1 MHPLHRDWQGE
12 RIRGT
17 RFSLGLIAD
26 DLARYIEEVA
36 GAGMDDTAALLR
48 MAHLDLLAKV
58 NAIELEEFRAM
69 ATLNQVPPEEG
80 ADFFLDDPE
89 VLGAN
94 KPVRLAPVRLLQPLA
109 HDQQG
114 TFRDTRLH
122 QALEIWQGLLGSGK
136 YPTRTAMTPRLM
148 SGFLRQ
154 VCLLQVDAK
163 SGGFMVRVCGDAIE
177 HAWGRS
183 LAGLVAEDLNQLS
196 AGTGDGLRQICHWLL
211 EFAQPLIVEDVLL
224 PEANGARRECLFLPL
239 GDSELALDHVVAV
252 LGAVRQ
258 G

>member
-1 MHPLHRDWQGE
+1 MQPLHRDWQGE
-12 RIRGT
+12 RIKGT
-17 RFSLGLIAD
+17 RFSLGLIAS

-58 NAIELEEFRAM
+58 NAIELEEFKAM
-69 ATLNQVPPEEG
+69 ATLNQIPSEEG
-80 ADFFLDDPE
+80 AGLLFDE
-89 VLGAN
+89 HLGLRTT
-94 KPVRLAPVRLLQPLA
+94 KPLRLAPIRMLQPLA
-109 HDQQG
+109 PAPDG
-114 TFRDTRLH
+114 AFRDERLRH
-122 QALEIWQGLLGSGK
+122 ALELWQGLLATGK

-183 LAGLVAEDLNQLS
+183 LAGLVAEDLNQL
-196 AGTGDGLRQICHWLL
+196 AEGTGDSLRQICRWLL
-211 EFAQPLIVEDVLL
+211 QFAQPLVVDDVLL
-224 PEANGARRECLFLPL
+224 PAASSVRRECLFLPL
-239 GDSELALDHVVAV
+239 GESELALDHIVAV
-252 LGAVRQ
+252 LGTPRQ

>member
-1 MHPLHRDWQGE
+1 MQPLHREWQGE
-12 RIRGT
+12 RVKGT
-17 RFSLGLIAD
+17 RFSLALIAY

-36 GAGMDDTAALLR
+36 GAGMEDTAALLR

-58 NAIELEEFRAM
+58 NAIELEEFKAM
-69 ATLNQVPPEEG
+69 ATLNQVPQGEE
-80 ADFFLDDPE
+80 AELLLDE
-89 VLGAN
+89 ASELMTR
-94 KPVRLAPVRLLQPLA
+94 KPVRLAPVRMLQPLA
-109 HDQQG
+109 PATDCV
-114 TFRDTRLH
+114 FRDDRLR
-122 QALEIWQGLLGSGK
+122 QALELWQGLFSAGK

-163 SGGFMVRVCGDAIE
+163 SGGFMVRVCGDGIE

-183 LAGLVAEDLNQLS
+183 LAGLVAEDLNQL
-196 AGTGDGLRQICHWLL
+196 AVGTGDSLRQICRWLV

-224 PEANGARRECLFLPL
+224 PAASPARRECLFLPL
-239 GDSELALDHVVAV
+239 GDSEVALDHVVAV
-252 LGAVRQ
+252 LGSARQ

>member
-1 MHPLHRDWQGE
+1 MHPLHRDWEGE
-12 RIRGT
+12 RIKGT
-17 RFSLGLIAD
+17 RFSLGLIVH
-26 DLARYIEEVA
+26 DLARCIEEVA
-36 GAGMDDTAALLR
+36 GAGMEDTAALLR

-69 ATLNQVPPEEG
+69 ATLNQVPPTEG
-80 ADFFLDDPE
+80 ADYTLDDALAPR
-89 VLGAN
+89 AT
-94 KPVRLAPVRLLQPLA
+94 KPVRLAPVRMLQPLA
-109 HDQQG
+109 PAPQG
-114 TFRDTRLH
+114 TFRDERLH
-122 QALEIWQGLLGSGK
+122 QALELWQGLFGTGK

-196 AGTGDGLRQICHWLL
+196 AGRGDSLRQICRWLL
-211 EFAQPLIVEDVLL
+211 EFAQPLIVDDVLL
-224 PEANGARRECLFLPL
+224 PGGSAARRECLFLPL
-239 GDSELALDHVVAV
+239 GDSEVALDHVVAV
-252 LGAVRQ
+252 LGTARQ